1 MRLKLITSLCWML
14 ILTACSNRQVATNA
28 GKYKPI
34 INTHPRY
41 FVSVSGHID
50 PQIAKAVHLIWQTTA
65 WTKNPKCN
73 VTYNQFEGVV
83 GWRSHV
89 THYTVKPDSKGSY
102 FIRIPIDRYLPG
114 YCDWRMRSISFSL
127 QGNWLGQVLIANF
140 SKKHRKLQDRLARSD
155 IGCCWDKEHR
165 FNCKFFGNFEAYG
178 HSTYDVN
185 PYQNYQYQL
194 NIYQQED

>member
-1 MRLKLITSLCWML
+1 MRLRLLTSLCWML
-14 ILTACSNRQVATNA
+14 ILTACSNSQVATNT

-50 PQIAKAVHLIWQTTA
+50 PQIVKAVHLIWQTTA
-65 WTKNPKCN
+65 WTQNSKCQ
-73 VTYNQFEGVV
+73 VTLNQFEGVV
-83 GWRSHV
+83 DNRYQEDDYPITPNQQGN
-89 THYTVKPDSKGSY
+89 YAIK
-102 FIRIPIDRYLPG
+102 IPIDRYLPG
-114 YCDWRMRSISFSL
+114 YCDWRMRSISFNL
-127 QGNWLGQVLIANF
+127 AYLGKVLVASF
-140 SKKHRKLQDRLARSD
+140 SKKHRKLQDRLAHSN
-155 IGCCWDKEHR
+155 IGCHWNEEHK